1 MKTILMVLMI
11 VGLMSTVGV
20 YAAGLGGTPTIK
32 TLGGTGSTSVSSPTG
47 STVTVKWTSNSSGQ
61 VTGADVTWTPAANSN
76 YTIVVKAGSTT
87 GSASVT
93 SSGTTEITTS
103 VTLSATDASA
113 ISTAEVI
120 ITET

>member
-1 MKTILMVLMI
+1 MRTILMVLMI

-20 YAAGLGGTPTIK
+20 YAAGLGGSPTIK
-32 TLGGTGSTSVSSPTG
+32 TLGGTGSTAVSAPTG
-47 STVTVKWTSNSSGQ
+47 SAVTVKWTSNASGQ
-61 VTGADVTWTPAANSN
+61 VTGADVTWTPATNSN

-87 GSASVT
+87 GSNTVT
-93 SSGTTEITTS
+93 SSGTIEITTS
-103 VTLSATDASA
+103 VTLSATDAST

>member
-1 MKTILMVLMI
+1 MRTILMVLMI

-20 YAAGLGGTPTIK
+20 YAAGLGGSPTIK

-47 STVTVKWTSNSSGQ
+47 STVTVKWTSNASGQ
-61 VTGADVTWTPAANSN
+61 VTGADVTWTPSVSSN
-76 YTIVVKAGSTT
+76 YTVIVKAGSTT

-103 VTLSATDASA
+103 VTLTATDASA

>member
-11 VGLMSTVGV
+11 VGLMPTVGV

-32 TLGGTGSTSVSSPTG
+32 TLGGTGSTSVSAPTG
-47 STVTVKWTSNSSGQ
+47 STVSVKWTSDSSGQ
-61 VTGADVTWTPAANSN
+61 VTGADVTWTPAADSN

-87 GSASVT
+87 GSATVT
-93 SSGTTEITTS
+93 GSGTSEITTS
-103 VTLSATDASA
+103 VTLTATAASD
-113 ISTAEVI
+113 ISTAEVV

>member
-1 MKTILMVLMI
+1 MRTIFMVLMV

-20 YAAGLGGTPTIK
+20 YAAGLGGSPTIK
-32 TLGGTGSTSVSSPTG
+32 TLGGTGSTAVSAPTG
-47 STVTVKWTSNSSGQ
+47 SAVTVVWTSSASGQ

-76 YTIVVKAGSTT
+76 YTVIVKAGSTT
-87 GSASVT
+87 GSATVT
-93 SSGTTEITTS
+93 SSGTTQITTS

-120 ITET
+120 ISET

>member
-1 MKTILMVLMI
+1 MRTILMVLMI

-20 YAAGLGGTPTIK
+20 YAAGLGGSPTIK

-47 STVTVKWTSNSSGQ
+47 STVTVKWTSNASGQ
-61 VTGADVTWTPAANSN
+61 VTGADVTWTPSVSSN
-76 YTIVVKAGSTT
+76 YTVIVKAGSTT
-87 GSASVT
+87 GSATVT
-93 SSGTTEITTS
+93 TSGTTEITTS
-103 VTLSATDASA
+103 VTLSPTDADT

>member
-1 MKTILMVLMI
+1 MRTILMVLMI

-32 TLGGTGSTSVSSPTG
+32 TLGGTGSTSVSAPTG

-61 VTGADVTWTPAANSN
+61 VTGADVTWTPSVSSN
-76 YTIVVKAGSTT
+76 YTVIVKAGSTT

-93 SSGTTEITTS
+93 GSGTTQIITS
-103 VTLSATDASA
+103 VTLSPTDADT
-113 ISTAEVI
+113 ISTAEVV

>member
-1 MKTILMVLMI
+1 MRTILMVLMI
-11 VGLMSTVGV
+11 VGFMYTVGV

-32 TLGGTGSTSVSSPTG
+32 TLGGTGSTSVSAPTG
-47 STVTVKWTSNSSGQ
+47 STVSVKWTSDSSGQ

-76 YTIVVKAGSTT
+76 YTLVVKAGSTT

-93 SSGTTEITTS
+93 SSGTLEITTS
-103 VTLSATDASA
+103 VTLTATAASD

>member
-1 MKTILMVLMI
+1 MRTILMVLMI

-32 TLGGTGSTSVSSPTG
+32 TLGGTGSTSVSAPTG
-47 STVTVKWTSNSSGQ
+47 SAVSVKWTSNSSGQ

-76 YTIVVKAGSTT
+76 YAIVVKAGSTT

-103 VTLSATDASA
+103 VTLTATDASA